1 MDLNDHIKLILAN
14 EVKGKEPYT
23 FRVITCSNFPKP
35 FSEPSSENNSDNK
48 YRYNFYQMVDVT
60 IQDLP
65 NNPVYDPT
73 NTIKETK
80 MPLKDYLLIG
90 LRWKVYDE
98 IELTTKE
105 SALLKF
111 LEKEFQTTSSSE
123 AEGISID
130 IETSEPGASFIEY
143 DYYEDDYSA
152 IKNSFKK
159 TSSWFTNPKNIL

>member
-73 NTIKETK
+73 NTVKETK

-105 SALLKF
+105 LALLQF
-111 LEKEFQTTSSSE
+111 LEEFKTASSSQPE
-123 AEGISID
+123 EIIVD
-130 IETSEPGASFIEY
+130 IEASNRFMEY
-143 DYYEDDYSA
+143 DYYENDYTA
-152 IKNSFKK
+152 IKNSL
-159 TSSWFTNPKNIL
+159 KNISNWSTKLKSTL